1 MKNKKNIYILVP
13 AVLIIWGIIGY
24 KILSAI
30 NPDEEEIVTNNTISQ
45 FVPKEIKEVEK
56 FTIQANY
63 RDPFLGKLYT
73 KNITKKPKNNLK
85 KDTKPPVVFPHVTYN
100 GMIAPKE
107 PNRPTLFLITINGKQ
122 QFMSFGK
129 QIEDVKLLKGNDKEI
144 IVSFK
149 SLKKTIAIK

>member
-1 MKNKKNIYILVP
+1 M
-13 AVLIIWGIIGY
+13 
-24 KILSAI
+24 
-30 NPDEEEIVTNNTISQ
+30 NNTFSQ
-45 FVPKEIKEVEK
+45 FVPEEMKEVDT

-73 KNITKKPKNNLK
+73 KNIPKKAKSNVKRTPIP
-85 KDTKPPVVFPHVTYN
+85 TVIFPPVTYN

-122 QFMSFGK
+122 QFMSIGK
-129 QIEDVKLLKGNDKEI
+129 QIEDMKLLKGNDKEI

-149 SLKKTIAIK
+149 TLKKTIAIK